1 MSRITISDLHTSNS
15 ESFFIGVSNVDYIS
29 IYAGADDA
37 LAQILNYSVKNLQF
51 ALLAF
56 TIYGVTELAKSF
68 NSQ

>member
-1 MSRITISDLHTSNS
+1 M
-15 ESFFIGVSNVDYIS
+15 SNVDYIS

-37 LAQILNYSVKNLQF
+37 LSQILNYGVKNLQF

-68 NSQ
+68 NSTSS